1 MVCDSCGAEF
11 ADGDETC
18 PACGAPAAARA
29 IPAAAASML
38 PPPTIAGR
46 ATDAT
51 EIVISAP
58 DPIEFD
64 EELFESTPTP
74 PPPPPV
80 DGEPAAISFDAPAA
94 ATMTATGVVTPAD
107 PTIATTT
114 STMGGPATADPTT
127 VQPLSADPLAPD
139 PLAPGPLAPNV
150 VPTVFDGDADISE
163 HRPERDSFRIR
174 LTFILAVF
182 GGIAAALVPAADII
196 DIRTTRP
203 VDGIAIGA
211 SGLDDIAS
219 NLAVASYVGV
229 GAMVLGGLLACWGF
243 RWATGLAGGAGLA
256 LVGWA
261 ALVLGLIEARIE
273 TAEAVTRTS
282 AVGFTLE
289 VTRDLGYWLVV
300 AVAAIGVLVF
310 IASLRHART
319 GGRPGFNPWIAAV
332 GAVSAL
338 VLAAGPLI
346 PVNGTSFSDNFR
358 IAADAD
364 ALPWA
369 FFAGRLGQVALIGA
383 FGAIGFLLVRWYGV
397 GLAAGSVSVATWMW
411 FSSLAELGETPI
423 GIAWR
428 NPGATDTTPH
438 AVTTV
443 GMVLMLVTLLIAAIA
458 ASVQHRRVYHR

>member
-11 ADGDETC
+11 ADGDESC
-18 PACGAPAAARA
+18 PACGAPATASAN
-29 IPAAAASML
+29 PAAAAGTF
-38 PPPTIAGR
+38 PPPTIAAR

-58 DPIEFD
+58 EPIEFD

-74 PPPPPV
+74 PPPPA
-80 DGEPAAISFDAPAA
+80 DGEPATISFDAPAT
-94 ATMTATGVVTPAD
+94 ATMAAPGVATPAD
-107 PTIATTT
+107 PTLATTT
-114 STMGGPATADPTT
+114 TTTAGGPATADPTT
-127 VQPLSADPLAPD
+127 VQTLAASPLP
-139 PLAPGPLAPNV
+139 PGPLAPNV
-150 VPTVFDGDADISE
+150 VPTVFDGDGDISE
-163 HRPERDSFRIR
+163 HPPERDSFRIR
-174 LTFILAVF
+174 LAFILAVF

-196 DIRTTRP
+196 DVRTTRP

-229 GAMVLGGLLACWGF
+229 GAMLLGGLVACWGF
-243 RWATGLAGGAGLA
+243 RWASGLAGGAGLA

-261 ALVLGLIEARIE
+261 ALVLGLVEARIE
-273 TAEAVTRTS
+273 TAEEVTRTS

-300 AVAAIGVLVF
+300 AVAGIGVLVF
-310 IASLRHART
+310 IASLRLSRT
-319 GGRPGFNPWIAAV
+319 GRRPGLNPWIAAV

-346 PVNGTSFSDNFR
+346 PVNGASFSDNFR
-358 IAADAD
+358 IAADGD

-369 FFAGRLGQVALIGA
+369 FFAGRLGQLALIGVL
-383 FGAIGFLLVRWYGV
+383 GAIGFLLVRWYGV

-411 FSSLAELGETPI
+411 FSSLAELGDTPI

-443 GMVLMLVTLLIAAIA
+443 GMVLTLVILLIAAIA